1 MPPNDDRARIAVR
14 VTPRA
19 GRDAIDGWSLDAAG
33 QRVLRVRVAAAPV
46 DGDANES
53 VLRLLSNAL
62 GVRRTSLRIVSGASS
77 RTKLVEVSGVAPD
90 RMAAL

>member
-77 RTKLVEVSGVAPD
+77 RTKLVEVSGVAPH